1 MTWISC
7 VIVTK
12 KLNARLGLQRNNFS
26 WARVLRTCPWVANIS
41 TNVCE
46 NPESSL
52 ALICICLVACYS
64 YMKFLKLDCWRS
76 IYDQG
81 FIDSKD
87 QRVSYKLTKE
97 LFTTL
102 CFFIISSRFQRN
114 LNRQSMGSYRTE
126 KSTGEV
132 LLNPAHSLSFSK
144 GNEHV
149 VRYISGYSYTSLRF
163 MQNKLC
169 LGDF

>member
-1 MTWISC
+1 MRDWDYREI
-7 VIVTK
+7 IF
-12 KLNARLGLQRNNFS
+12 LGQGFS
-26 WARVLRTCPWVANIS
+26 GRILRSRTLS
-41 TNVCE
+41 TNGCE

-114 LNRQSMGSYRTE
+114 LNHQSMGSYRTE

-132 LLNPAHSLSFSK
+132 LLIPAHSFQAQAFQREAS
-144 GNEHV
+144 
-149 VRYISGYSYTSLRF
+149 
-163 MQNKLC
+163 M
-169 LGDF
+169 